1 MRKIIAILVGLIMLF
16 SVPAF
21 GEETDWSNL
30 TLEEL
35 IDIRDSIDKEIGIRT
50 GVIDQQIGTGQYI
63 VGEDIIEGK
72 YEFVCT
78 FVNIHESASGGAG
91 HNLSRIALWT
101 ELSDAGEEVLDIG
114 QFKVDQILMIELKVG
129 NVLLIKDANFAVR
142 PYSPEFAP

>member
-21 GEETDWSNL
+21 GEEIDLVDL

-35 IDIRDSIDKEIGIRT
+35 IAIRDSIDKEIEKRT

-63 VGEDIIEGK
+63 VGEDIAEGK

-78 FVNIHESASGGAG
+78 FVNIHESSSGGAG